1 MLVARGL
8 YYLTSVV
15 YPKKVKHGSL
25 CRIWLTQ
32 HLWRRPSRR
41 SLPHFPSF
49 LVAMSFC
56 RVGSLDL
63 RTGYFHWFDG
73 RTSDRTLYGRMGCQ
87 EPRMKITAIN
97 TFVLKA
103 ELKRPFGYS
112 QGKFS
117 RRQTMLAEVE
127 TDEGISGWGESYS
140 PPQPVAAAVREFFA
154 PMLLGRDPRQS
165 ELLWQ
170 MLYARSLD
178 YGREW
183 HATGRHQRAGYC
195 VLGHQRARGGGAPLP
210 TAGRL
215 GNRKHS
221 LLCLRVLFRR
231 PGATGEPVR
240 A

>member
-1 MLVARGL
+1 
-8 YYLTSVV
+8 
-15 YPKKVKHGSL
+15 
-25 CRIWLTQ
+25 
-32 HLWRRPSRR
+32 
-41 SLPHFPSF
+41 
-49 LVAMSFC
+49 
-56 RVGSLDL
+56 
-63 RTGYFHWFDG
+63 
-73 RTSDRTLYGRMGCQ
+73 
-87 EPRMKITAIN
+87 MKITAIN

-178 YGREW
+178 YGANGTLLAAISALDIAFW
-183 HATGRHQRAGYC
+183 DIKGHAAGLPLYQLLGGSETESIPCYASGFISTTRSHWRAGSR
-195 VLGHQRARGGGAPLP
+195 VRQKNIEARASAP
-210 TAGRL
+210 
-215 GNRKHS
+215 
-221 LLCLRVLFRR
+221 
-231 PGATGEPVR
+231 
-240 A
+240 